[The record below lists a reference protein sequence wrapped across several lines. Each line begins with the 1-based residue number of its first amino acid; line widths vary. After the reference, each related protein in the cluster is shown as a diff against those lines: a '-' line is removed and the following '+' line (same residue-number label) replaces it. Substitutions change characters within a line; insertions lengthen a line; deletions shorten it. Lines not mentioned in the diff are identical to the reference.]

1 MRLDGKVALISGG
14 AGGGAAGMGATD
26 ARLFAREGAKVV
38 IGDILEDEGHRVEAE
53 INETGGE
60 CLFIRLD
67 VTEEEDW
74 RNAVE
79 TAVSRFG
86 KLDILVN
93 NAGFQV
99 RASLEEITV
108 EQWDRVHDVN
118 IKGTFLGTRTVIP
131 EMRRAGG
138 GSIVNISSNAGNV
151 GIAGASS
158 PYVASKGGIRAFSRY
173 AAVEYGREGI
183 RVNCVIP
190 GFIQKGQS
198 LSDPALKEF
207 LKRYKH
213 SEGSVRG
220 TPLGRTGTG
229 DEVAAAVLFLASD
242 EASYITGAELVVD
255 GGFAAQ

>member
-26 ARLFAREGAKVV
+26 AKLFAREGAKVV
-38 IGDILEDEGHRVEAE
+38 IGDILEDEGRKVEAE

-60 CLFIRLD
+60 CLFVKLD
-67 VTEEEDW
+67 VTKEEDW
-74 RNAVE
+74 SRAVE
-79 TAVSRFG
+79 AAVSRFG

-99 RASLEEITV
+99 RAPLEEITV

-131 EMRRAGG
+131 EMRKAGG
-138 GSIVNISSNAGNV
+138 GSIVNISSNAGNL

-173 AAVEYGREGI
+173 IAVEYGREGI

-190 GFIQKGQS
+190 GFIQNGQS
-198 LSDPALKEF
+198 LSGPAMQEF
-207 LKRYKH
+207 IKRYKH
-213 SEGSVRG
+213 SQGSVQG

-255 GGFAAQ
+255 GGFAVQ